1 MASVRMTSGPL
12 VVVDSVNSIAGLRS
26 WVHPGTNGWTKQA
39 SPNQG
44 LYSDTSD
51 RRYLSEM
58 GDSNDQDSGVQ
69 YAQAAADTAVTGS
82 VAWGKPRLSSAGRLY
97 VVFSK

>member
-1 MASVRMTSGPL
+1 MSIASGPL
-12 VVVDSVNSIAGLRS
+12 VVVDSQNSLTGLRS

-51 RRYLSEM
+51 RRYLAEM
-58 GDSNDQDSGVQ
+58 GDSNDQICGIQ
-69 YAQAAADTAVTGS
+69 YAQAAADAAVSGS
-82 VAWGKPRLSSAGRLY
+82 VAWGKPRLATAGRLY
-97 VVFSK
+97 VVFAK